1 MQQEKWKNKTMIR
14 INLIKAE
21 KAVAAPK
28 KEEKGKKPVPTPFI
42 IGLIVIAAA
51 AYFINQQKAIGKENA
66 ALDEINLEKA
76 KYREV
81 EATLNRVNEQ
91 TETITNKIALIN
103 QLKSHQ
109 DAAVAIMDEL
119 SKSIPYWVWLTEVS
133 YENQVLQ
140 IRGRA
145 VSNNLVADYME
156 NLEKNPYLN
165 NVNLISSTQRKMRNN
180 QFYDFAI
187 TAKYVLPAPSPP
199 PKKEG
204 AKKEKK

>member
-21 KAVAAPK
+21 RVVAAPK
-28 KEEKGKKPVPTPFI
+28 KEEKGKKLVPTPFI

-51 AYFINQQKAIGKENA
+51 AYFINQQRAIGKENA
-66 ALDEINLEKA
+66 ALDEINLEKT

-81 EATLNRVNEQ
+81 EITLNRVNEQ
-91 TETITNKIALIN
+91 TETIVDKIMLISF
-103 QLKSHQ
+103 LKLQ
-109 DAAVAIMDEL
+109 KDAAVTIMDEL
-119 SKSIPYWVWLTEVS
+119 SKNIPYWVWLTEIS
-133 YENQVLQ
+133 YENQVMQ

-145 VSNNLVADYME
+145 VSNNLVADYLE
-156 NLEKNPYLN
+156 NLEKSPYLN
-165 NVNLISSTQRKMRNN
+165 NINLISSTQRKMRNS
-180 QFYDFAI
+180 QYFDFAI
-187 TAKYVLPAPSPP
+187 TARYVLPAPSPP

>member
-21 KAVAAPK
+21 GVVAAPK

-81 EATLNRVNEQ
+81 EITLNRVNEQ
-91 TETITNKIALIN
+91 TETIVDKIMLISF
-103 QLKSHQ
+103 LKLHQ
-109 DAAVAIMDEL
+109 DAAVTIMDEL
-119 SKSIPYWVWLTEVS
+119 SKNIPYWVWLTEIS
-133 YENQVLQ
+133 YENQVMQ

-145 VSNNLVADYME
+145 VSNNLVADYLE
-156 NLEKNPYLN
+156 NLEKSPYLN
-165 NVNLISSTQRKMRNN
+165 NINLISSTQRKMRNS
-180 QFYDFAI
+180 QYFDFAI
-187 TAKYVLPAPSPP
+187 TARYVLPAPSPP

>member
-1 MQQEKWKNKTMIR
+1 LQQEKWKNKTMIR
-14 INLIKAE
+14 INLIKTE
-21 KAVAAPK
+21 RVVAAPK

-51 AYFINQQKAIGKENA
+51 AYFINQRNAIGKENA
-66 ALDEINLEKA
+66 ALDEITLEKA

-81 EATLNRVNEQ
+81 EASLNRVNEQ
-91 TETITNKIALIN
+91 TEIIVRKIALIN

-119 SKSIPYWVWLTEVS
+119 SKSIPYWVWLTEAT
-133 YENQVLQ
+133 YERQTLQ

-145 VSNNLVADYME
+145 VSNNLIADYME
-156 NLEKNPYLN
+156 NLEKSPYLD
-165 NVNLISSTQRKMRNN
+165 NVNLISSTQRTVRND
-180 QFYDFAI
+180 QFLDFAI
-187 TAKYVLPAPSPP
+187 TARYVLPAPSPP
-199 PKKEG
+199 PKKES